1 MAGTVVF
8 VAETISIDQGKTQTA
23 PILAR
28 ASSILNDVELIEAG
42 LLHAALSFR
51 RPIRRCA

>member
-1 MAGTVVF
+1 VAGTVAF